1 MRPGKSHCLGPFAT
15 FDICGFPAARGS
27 PLQKFPGSGHR
38 TRGPDIGIVIGMKA
52 SAWVAY
58 FLRRTAPGPR
68 DGVLLGS
75 LMDVA
80 QGRLY
85 ELLHHMWR
93 AHGDTSCARVGAR
106 LVVLVVHPDQVQHVL
121 VTRRDNYTKELHRA
135 RPLIGDGLPASNG
148 ELWAR
153 QRRLLAPRFQV
164 GSLPQF
170 AAPLRDAITRMLSR
184 WHDIAASGASLELG
198 EEMTAL
204 TLDAILGALIG
215 EHDGGGEH
223 LRAAIRDAVD
233 FVAASGQLFRLPI
246 SWPTARNQHFIAAL
260 KVIDDW
266 VDRAVEAQE
275 RGTRGD
281 STLLG
286 FLVKGMAADDPS
298 TRRRLVRDET
308 VSLLLGGHEST
319 AQALTWL
326 LYLLD
331 SHRDARERVLAEVDA
346 HGDSLPGVADR
357 GRFPFLAAAVQEA
370 LRLYPPF
377 WAFPRHAAADD
388 ELGGY
393 FVPAG
398 ATVMLCPYLTHR
410 HPGLWD
416 APERFQPER
425 FLGGTAQASR
435 PRASYLPFGFGPRTC
450 IGNHMATTEIVLASA
465 AILRRFE
472 VERVAHA
479 TVIPEFTTTL
489 RPRGGIAVK
498 LRPRLAA
505 GQ

>member
-1 MRPGKSHCLGPFAT
+1 MHERDVADNGAILAS
-15 FDICGFPAARGS
+15 
-27 PLQKFPGSGHR
+27 
-38 TRGPDIGIVIGMKA
+38 MKA

-68 DGVLLGS
+68 DGVLGS

-93 AHGDTSCARVGAR
+93 AHGDTSCARVGAK
-106 LVVLVVHPDQVQHVL
+106 LVYLVVHPEQVQHVL
-121 VTRRDNYTKELHRA
+121 VTRRDNYTKALHRA

-170 AAPLRDAITRMLSR
+170 SAPLGGAMTRMLSR
-184 WHDIAASGASLELG
+184 WDDIAASGAPLELG

-204 TLDAILGALIG
+204 TLDAILGALVG
-215 EHDGGGEH
+215 EHSGEGER
-223 LRAAIRDAVD
+223 LRAAIRDGVD
-233 FVAASGQLFRLPI
+233 FVAASGQLFRVPL
-246 SWPTARNQHFIAAL
+246 SWPTSRNQRFLAAL
-260 KVIDDW
+260 KTIDEW
-266 VDRAVEAQE
+266 VDRAIDAYE
-275 RGTRGD
+275 RGAPDD
-281 STLLG
+281 SKLLG
-286 FLVKGMAADDPS
+286 YLLNGIEANDPAA
-298 TRRRLVRDET
+298 RRRLVRDEA

-331 SHRDARERVLAEVDA
+331 THREVRERVLAEVDA
-346 HGDSLPGVADR
+346 YGDALPGVADR
-357 GRFPFLAAAVQEA
+357 GRFPLLAAAVQEA

-410 HPGLWD
+410 HPDLWE

-425 FLGGTAQASR
+425 FLGGTTQGSR

-450 IGNHMATTEIVLASA
+450 IGNHMATAEIVLASA

-489 RPRGGIAVK
+489 RPRGDIQIK
-498 LRPRLAA
+498 LRPRRGVAH
-505 GQ
+505 